1 MLHRKRRSGQSRFAT
16 GLWLSAMTALVALN
30 LTHDLHR
37 NANAQNAVMTT
48 GGHEDQPPL
57 DQVICLIE
65 QLLGGECQCHLIPD
79 PPPPP
84 PMPDEPPT

>member
-1 MLHRKRRSGQSRFAT
+1 MLHRKRRSGQSRVAT

-37 NANAQNAVMTT
+37 NAGPQDGAMAVA
-48 GGHEDQPPL
+48 GHEDQPPL
-57 DQVICLIE
+57 HQVICLIE
-65 QLLGGECQCHLIPD
+65 QLLGGECQCDQIPD